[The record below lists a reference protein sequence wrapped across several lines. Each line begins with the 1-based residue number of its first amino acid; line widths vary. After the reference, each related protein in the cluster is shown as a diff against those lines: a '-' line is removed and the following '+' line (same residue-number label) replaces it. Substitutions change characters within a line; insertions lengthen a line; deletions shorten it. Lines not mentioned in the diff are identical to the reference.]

1 MTKTMTK
8 NRRAVGTLGLAAIV
22 AVHAVSMI
30 AMDFTAQP
38 AAADHIAA
46 KKAGGYYGM
55 AGVGITTVDGVDI
68 IDEKAYLASFDIKTN
83 DKGDWM
89 VDMAMECATANQV
102 ESKGKKANLEGAKA
116 SAVVYIEVDGQPYNG
131 TQAWNVCS
139 QDLQLKTQLNDLIEA
154 CTQDQFD
161 AGLCHSVGS
170 PVFTCQFLNATE
182 LENTECEQSI
192 EIYLETA
199 GAYNVKWFLMDMD
212 AGEHTIDIYASL
224 TAKRT
229 AGGFNSTVAV
239 SDAEKITSAVVIGQV
254 LVYAESIHMMND
266 AQPGS

>member
-1 MTKTMTK
+1 MTIK

-22 AVHAVSMI
+22 AVLAVSMI
-30 AMDFTAQP
+30 AMNFTAQP

-55 AGVGITTVDGVDI
+55 SGAAVTSTGDKVTDPD
-68 IDEKAYLASFDIKTN
+68 AYLATFDIKTN

-89 VDMAMECATANQV
+89 VDMAIECATANQV

-131 TQAWNVCS
+131 TLAWNVCS
-139 QDLQLKTQLNDLIEA
+139 QDLQIKTQLNDLIDA
-154 CTQDQFD
+154 CTAEQAAQDPP
-161 AGLCHSVGS
+161 LCVEGF

-199 GAYNVKWFLMDMD
+199 GAYNVKWFLMNLD
-212 AGEHTIDIYASL
+212 AGVHHIEIWTTL
-224 TAKRT
+224 TAERT
-229 AGGFNSTVAV
+229 AGGFAENVTL
-239 SDAEKITSAVVIGQV
+239 SDSQKITSAVIINQV
-254 LVYAESIHMMND
+254 LVYAEPVHMMND
-266 AQPGS
+266 ADLS